1 MSEQQAPV
9 RVLVVDDD
17 FMVAR
22 LHAEVVSS
30 LDGFEVVGTVHT
42 GRDAVVAVGDLAPDV
57 VLLDVY
63 LPDVSGVAVLEEMRA
78 AGHAGVDVI
87 MITAARDTET
97 VSRALRFGAV
107 HYLVKPFVLAD
118 LSDRLRQVAAARRR
132 LAHEAPLAQS
142 DIDRV
147 FGAVRAPAPSR
158 PLPKGLSEP
167 TMRLVVTRLREQ
179 QGPESASEVADRA
192 GLARVSARRYL
203 EHLVTLGWAEVSLRY
218 GAAGRPERLYRWVRD

>member
-1 MSEQQAPV
+1 MAEQVPPV

-22 LHAEVVSS
+22 LHAELVRS
-30 LDGFEVVGTVHT
+30 LEGFVVVGTVHA
-42 GRDAVVAVGDLAPDV
+42 GSAAVAAVGELHPDV

-63 LPDVSGVAVLEEMRA
+63 LPDVSGIDVLEELRS
-78 AGHAGVDVI
+78 AGHAGLDVI
-87 MITAARDTET
+87 MITAARDTDT

-107 HYLVKPFVLAD
+107 HYLVKPFALTDLA
-118 LSDRLRQVAAARRR
+118 DRLRQVAAARRR
-132 LAHEAPLAQS
+132 LAHEAPLAQA

-147 FGAVRAPAPSR
+147 FGAVRAPVPTRA
-158 PLPKGLSEP
+158 LPKGLSEP
-167 TMRLVVTRLREQ
+167 TMRLVVARLREQ
-179 QGPESASEVADRA
+179 DTEESASEIAERA

>member
-1 MSEQQAPV
+1 MVEQAV

-22 LHAEVVSS
+22 LHAEFVAS
-30 LDGFEVVGTVHT
+30 LPGFEVSGAVHT
-42 GRDAVVAVGDLAPDV
+42 GSAAVEAVTKLQPDV

-63 LPDVSGVAVLEEMRA
+63 LPDVSGIGVLEQVRA
-78 AGHAGVDVI
+78 AGHADLDVI

-107 HYLVKPFVLAD
+107 HYLVKPFALTDLA
-118 LSDRLRQVAAARRR
+118 DRLRQVAAARRR
-132 LAHEAPLAQS
+132 LAHEAPLGQA

-158 PLPKGLSEP
+158 GLPKGLSEP
-167 TMRLVVTRLREQ
+167 TMQLVIARLREQ
-179 QGPESASEVADRA
+179 QGQESASEVGDRA

-203 EHLVTLGWAEVSLRY
+203 EHLVTLGWVEVALRY

>member
-1 MSEQQAPV
+1 MPEQDAPV

-22 LHAEVVSS
+22 LHAEVVRG
-30 LDGFEVVGTVHT
+30 LDGFEVVGSAHT
-42 GRDAVVAVGDLAPDV
+42 GRAAIEAVGQLGPDV

-63 LPDVSGVAVLEEMRA
+63 LPDVSGVGVLEEMRA

-107 HYLVKPFVLAD
+107 HYLVKPFALTD
-118 LSDRLRQVAAARRR
+118 LTDRLRQVAAARRR
-132 LAHEAPLAQS
+132 LAHEAPLAQA

-158 PLPKGLSEP
+158 ALPKGLSEP
-167 TMRLVVTRLREQ
+167 TMRLVIARLREQ
-179 QGPESASEVADRA
+179 EEPTSASEIGDRA

-203 EHLVTLGWAEVSLRY
+203 EHVVTLGWAEVSLRY